1 MLMKKSAYVL
11 PIVVL
16 LFLSLITTAST
27 GGTRVEAQDINP
39 TQEQTVYIHT
49 IQSDHGKFSIT
60 ADEINWYQDAEADR
74 VFAER
79 DPEGA
84 AEIGG
89 APDGYYIVNDVDTLT
104 AYPIAE
110 DAKVTMQIYDHTGNM
125 EDLDIKWDEPITLQ
139 QFVDHFNTTDI
150 IDLSQFPYHITVQDG
165 VITSIVQQYVP

>member
-27 GGTRVEAQDINP
+27 GGTRVEAQDTNQ

-49 IQSDHGKFSIT
+49 IQSDNGKLSIT
-60 ADEINWYQDAEADR
+60 ADEINWYQGAEADR

-89 APDGYYIVNDVDTLT
+89 APDGYYIVNDVDTLR

-139 QFVDHFNTTDI
+139 QFVDHFNTTEI
-150 IDLSQFPYHITVQDG
+150 LDLSQFPYHITFQDG